1 MLACSADSSKVL
13 ARWSKTF
20 KYKPA
25 PKLSRA
31 TWAGI
36 PDQIATGKAK
46 KPNPVMYLGNT
57 LLKKNKHYKL
67 TFKNNKKVGKAT
79 ITIKGKGRVKGT
91 LKKTFK
97 ILPLAPDL
105 KATSVGVGAATVEW
119 KHKAQDVDGVQL
131 RYGHNESVTSKSV
144 KASTKKFEG
153 TGTTSY
159 TISGLRNDKTTF
171 VWIRSYK
178 KVGGKTYYSLWN
190 PIWFGVL

>member
-1 MLACSADSSKVL
+1 M
-13 ARWSKTF
+13 
-20 KYKPA
+20 
-25 PKLSRA
+25 
-31 TWAGI
+31 GE
-36 PDQIATGKAK
+36 
-46 KPNPVMYLGNT
+46 
-57 LLKKNKHYKL
+57 
-67 TFKNNKKVGKAT
+67 AT

-91 LKKTFK
+91 RKKTFK

-131 RYGHNESVTSKSV
+131 RYGHNDSIKKS
-144 KASTKKFEG
+144 TLKKFKG